1 MPAGEHAARPPS
13 GAYAYLGLGHPAG
26 LLGERAGE
34 AGEHP
39 STGGE
44 PALLIAVEDDQ
55 PLSARP
61 ERSQDQADT
70 EHDCADGGERGD
82 QGRVAFRLHAR

>member
-1 MPAGEHAARPPS
+1 MPARRARRPS
-13 GAYAYLGLGHPAG
+13 AVRAYAYLGLGHPAG
-26 LLGERAGE
+26 LLGERPGE
-34 AGEHP
+34 AGQHP

-44 PALLIAVEDDQ
+44 PALLIAVEDNQ
-55 PLSARP
+55 PLSAGP
-61 ERSQDQADT
+61 ERSEDQADT